1 MFDFH
6 ATGFGVPAVLLGAV
20 LVITIATLLLHFL
33 FPPAKGSPRQATP
46 PDNRTRCPLCHEN
59 LDRAELHGVTLEV
72 CPRCRGVWLSQ
83 DKLEQI
89 AG

>member
-1 MFDFH
+1 MFDFD
-6 ATGFGVPAVLLGAV
+6 ATGFGVPAFLLGAV

-33 FPPAKGSPRQATP
+33 FPPAKGSRRPSAPR
-46 PDNRTRCPLCHEN
+46 DNSTRCPLCQQN
-59 LDRAELHGVTLEV
+59 LDRAELHGVSMEV
-72 CPRCRGVWLSQ
+72 CPRCQGVWLSQ